1 MYRIRLIIICLL
13 SINVVEGQLRNSIFR
28 EPYLLNLDSADFEMY
43 KFTSASERLG
53 AEFITYIRNHEY
65 SESHNPGYSLLGQQI
80 RVGFQNKLSEKDI
93 LSIGII
99 SDFPFGGSYSDIKT
113 WPVIRY
119 NRLGNNY
126 VFNAGSI
133 QSHINH
139 NLIEPLYNYEDA
151 LIKPVEYG
159 LQYFFDNGKF
169 RWESWLDWRQFSRPK
184 ISQQEI
190 ISFGN
195 TGSIKWFESK
205 NSNLTLS
212 SPFSVLVLH
221 KGGENLKVGK
231 PIVNQLNANVG
242 FRGLINNKIQIEAH
256 LLNSYD
262 ASPRLVQAFK
272 DGLGYFSSLQWYQKN
287 HTVSLSHFYAKDY
300 FAPLGPSLYNNYN
313 PKLPYNISKVRNF
326 VHLRY
331 LYGKALANG
340 KAYLETRLEP
350 IYHIP
355 NKQFAWSAS
364 LFIKVKLGN
373 GFLLDPSTYFYR

>member
-1 MYRIRLIIICLL
+1 MYRIRLIIICIL
-13 SINVVEGQLRNSIFR
+13 SINVVKGQLRNNIFR

-43 KFTSASERLG
+43 KFASSNERLG

-139 NLIEPLYNYEDA
+139 NLIEPLYNYEAA

-184 ISQQEI
+184 I
-190 ISFGN
+190 
-195 TGSIKWFESK
+195 
-205 NSNLTLS
+205 
-212 SPFSVLVLH
+212 
-221 KGGENLKVGK
+221 
-231 PIVNQLNANVG
+231 
-242 FRGLINNKIQIEAH
+242 
-256 LLNSYD
+256 
-262 ASPRLVQAFK
+262 
-272 DGLGYFSSLQWYQKN
+272 
-287 HTVSLSHFYAKDY
+287 
-300 FAPLGPSLYNNYN
+300 
-313 PKLPYNISKVRNF
+313 
-326 VHLRY
+326 
-331 LYGKALANG
+331 
-340 KAYLETRLEP
+340 
-350 IYHIP
+350 
-355 NKQFAWSAS
+355 
-364 LFIKVKLGN
+364 
-373 GFLLDPSTYFYR
+373 